1 MAIISQELLF
11 VWSDYENSD
20 DLHRLDLILRTI
32 PDEDLMRILEKERGP
47 SGVDKYPIRAVW
59 NSLIAMVVYEHDTIE
74 SLRRELIRNP
84 LLRQRCGFNAFHGAS
99 AIPTSGAYSRFVN
112 NLLKHQDEVRKIY
125 QSLVDTCFKSFDG
138 FGKNL
143 GIDGKALSSF
153 AAKQGT
159 HPEDR
164 RGDHDANWGKH
175 VIRSEGSDGKIHE
188 KSKTW
193 FGYTLHLIADTQYE
207 LPVSFTVLPAS
218 HSEMPVAHKL
228 IDGMAERNP
237 LILQKCEYLSGDRG
251 YDDTKLHKKLWDEH
265 QIKPIIDIR
274 RSWKDGEETKAYRD
288 TDGVV
293 YDNKGNVSCISPWY
307 ADQKTMPCRGF
318 EKDRNT
324 LKFSCPAEHY
334 GVECRDKEQCKI
346 PKQVRIPLS
355 EDRRIFSPVARS
367 SYKWKT
373 LYNDRTAV
381 ERVNSR
387 IDKMFGFENHTIRG
401 LEKMTFR
408 VTFAFIMMLSF
419 AVGKVEQKRE
429 SELRQFLSA

>member
-1 MAIISQELLF
+1 MAILPQAALF
-11 VWSDYENSD
+11 EWSDYENFD
-20 DLHRLDLILRTI
+20 DLERLDLILGTI
-32 PDEDLMRILEKERGP
+32 PDEALMRILEKERGS

-59 NSLIAMVVYEHDTIE
+59 NSLIAGLVYEHDTIE
-74 SLRRELIRNP
+74 SLRRELKRNP
-84 LLRQRCGFNAFHGAS
+84 LLRQTCGFNVFHGLAAVPS
-99 AIPTSGAYSRFVN
+99 SGSYSRFVN
-112 NLLKHQDEVRKIY
+112 KLLNYQDEIRKIY
-125 QSLVDTCFKSFDG
+125 QSLLDTCYERFDG
-138 FGKNL
+138 FGENL

-153 AAKQGT
+153 ARKKGRN
-159 HPEDR
+159 PEDR
-164 RGDHDANWGKH
+164 RGDHDAVWGKH
-175 VIRSEGSDGKIHE
+175 VIRTEGSDGKIHE
-188 KSKTW
+188 KTKTW
-193 FGYTLHLIADTQYE
+193 FGYTLHLIADTKYE

-228 IDGMAERNP
+228 IDGMAARNP
-237 LILQKCEYLSGDRG
+237 EILQRCEYLSGDRG

-274 RSWKDGEETKAYRD
+274 RSWKDGEDTRAFQD

-307 ADQKTMPCRGF
+307 ADQKTMPYRGF

-324 LKFSCPAEHY
+324 LKYSCPAEHY
-334 GVECRDKEQCKI
+334 GVECRDKERCKI

-419 AVGKVEQKRE
+419 AVGKAEQNKE

>member
-1 MAIISQELLF
+1 M
-11 VWSDYENSD
+11 
-20 DLHRLDLILRTI
+20 
-32 PDEDLMRILEKERGP
+32 
-47 SGVDKYPIRAVW
+47 
-59 NSLIAMVVYEHDTIE
+59 
-74 SLRRELIRNP
+74 
-84 LLRQRCGFNAFHGAS
+84 
-99 AIPTSGAYSRFVN
+99 
-112 NLLKHQDEVRKIY
+112 
-125 QSLVDTCFKSFDG
+125 
-138 FGKNL
+138 
-143 GIDGKALSSF
+143 
-153 AAKQGT
+153 
-159 HPEDR
+159 
-164 RGDHDANWGKH
+164 
-175 VIRSEGSDGKIHE
+175 
-188 KSKTW
+188 
-193 FGYTLHLIADTQYE
+193 
-207 LPVSFTVLPAS
+207 
-218 HSEMPVAHKL
+218 
-228 IDGMAERNP
+228 
-237 LILQKCEYLSGDRG
+237 
-251 YDDTKLHKKLWDEH
+251 
-265 QIKPIIDIR
+265 R
-274 RSWKDGEETKAYRD
+274 RSWKDGEATRAFGD

-324 LKFSCPAEHY
+324 LKYSCPAEHY
-334 GVECRDKEQCKI
+334 GVKCRDKERCKI

-419 AVGKVEQKRE
+419 AVGKAEQNKE